1 VTCLEV
7 RDRLTEHSL
16 GVLSKADAREVERHL
31 EWCPGCRKEAS
42 ELSEGAA
49 SMSLALPVADPPT
62 SLEGRIL
69 ERFRMAAGRTPVPH
83 RGRLRV
89 MVVAAVVAAIAVS
102 GTTGWVIAKKG
113 TETLHEKVA
122 EAVARSDD
130 FAKLANS
137 FRGNG
142 RVFTGTLMAP
152 VGDQGFG
159 QAIVFSA
166 PKEGFVLVD
175 IPVLPQR
182 GGPFSLQLVGKGVI
196 DAGQINPAN
205 SDHPVILKWF
215 TDEPL
220 SKMTTVTVIDQ
231 SNGAV
236 VLTGKLVPYT
246 TPSA

>member
-7 RDRLTEHSL
+7 RDRLTEHSI

-31 EWCPGCRKEAS
+31 EWCPGCRKEAA
-42 ELSEGAA
+42 ELLEGAA
-49 SMSLALPVADPPT
+49 SMALAMPVAEPPS
-62 SLEGRIL
+62 SLEGRIV
-69 ERFRMAAGRTPVPH
+69 ERFRMAAGRAPVPH

-89 MVVAAVVAAIAVS
+89 LLAAAVVAAIAVS
-102 GTTGWVIAKKG
+102 GTTGWAIAKQG
-113 TETLHEKVA
+113 TQTLHEKVTK
-122 EAVARSDD
+122 AVTQNKD
-130 FAKLANS
+130 FARLVNS
-137 FRGNG
+137 LKGNG

-152 VGDQGFG
+152 TGDRGFG

-175 IPVLPQR
+175 IPVLPEH

-196 DAGQINPAN
+196 DAGLVNPTTG
-205 SDHPVILKWF
+205 DHPVVLRWF

-231 SNGAV
+231 STGAV
-236 VLTGKLVPYT
+236 VLTGKLIPYT
-246 TPSA
+246 TPSP